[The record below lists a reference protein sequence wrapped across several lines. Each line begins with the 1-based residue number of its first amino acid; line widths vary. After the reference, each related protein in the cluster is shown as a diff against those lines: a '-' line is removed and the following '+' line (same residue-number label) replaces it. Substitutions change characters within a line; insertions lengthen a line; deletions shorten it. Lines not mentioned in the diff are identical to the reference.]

1 MNTSYRIEQRI
12 YNFLRESIVCGVDNT
27 VYLRSRSSVT
37 MSSAVYNQK
46 IVSKTDHFDEEITG
60 TLTETAVRFLVS
72 AINPLQRFGLKIAAH
87 RH

>member
-1 MNTSYRIEQRI
+1 MNTSYQMIFV

-27 VYLRSRSSVT
+27 VYLRSRRS
-37 MSSAVYNQK
+37 VYNQK
-46 IVSKTDHFDEEITG
+46 IVSETDHFDEEITG
-60 TLTETAVRFLVS
+60 TLTETVVRFLVS